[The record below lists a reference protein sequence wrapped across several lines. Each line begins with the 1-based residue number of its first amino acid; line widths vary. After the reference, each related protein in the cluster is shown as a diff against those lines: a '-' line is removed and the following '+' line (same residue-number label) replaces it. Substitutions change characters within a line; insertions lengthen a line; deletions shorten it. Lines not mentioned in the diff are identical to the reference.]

1 MDKQEAR
8 LVQYRVFADHRI
20 HFGRLYFLVIATN
33 LAIVTG
39 AATAIAIGRPTW
51 WIAMR
56 VIAGIMLA
64 GTGFVAQR
72 LHHQE
77 ESYAAALRT
86 IEQGED
92 SMLTLSSA
100 GSFGARRLVA
110 IALIAV
116 GLLISCEAGRYLI

>member
-8 LVQYRVFADHRI
+8 LVQYRVLADHRL

-39 AATAIAIGRPTW
+39 VTTAIAIGRPSW

-56 VIAGIMLA
+56 VVAGIMMA

-72 LHHQE
+72 LHHQG

-86 IEQGED
+86 IEQEED
-92 SMLTLSSA
+92 GLLTLSSA
-100 GSFGARRLVA
+100 GGVGARRLVA

-116 GLLISCEAGRYLI
+116 GLLISSEAGRHLI